1 MAKDA
6 RDIAY
11 RARVDRYERRHEQG
25 LRRLQRRLDAVRE
38 IEEKRSRQAAKAHER
53 GAARK
58 VQAKRSRQAEE
69 ARRRAAAIAAA
80 IEGLRA
86 AAAVAE
92 ALAPVTDM
100 PDPTEPD
107 ATEPDALAWGAAT
120 VPEAGDSAGVADAA
134 GAAIHGPRGYCL
146 RERQSVEL
154 AGARPV
160 VMRNGRAGIEG
171 TCPGCGVRI
180 VRPGRL

>member
-11 RARVDRYERRHEQG
+11 RARVDRYERRHERG
-25 LRRLQRRLDAVRE
+25 LRRLERRLDAVRE
-38 IEEKRSRQAAKAHER
+38 IEEKRSRQAEKARQR

-58 VQAKRSRQAEE
+58 VQTKRARQADE

-92 ALAPVTDM
+92 ALGAPV
-100 PDPTEPD
+100 PDTLDAMAPD
-107 ATEPDALAWGAAT
+107 ATAPRAAT
-120 VPEAGDSAGVADAA
+120 APEAGDPVGVVDAA
-134 GAAIHGPRGYCL
+134 ATAIAGPRGYCL

-154 AGARPV
+154 AGAKAV
-160 VMRNGRAGIEG
+160 IMRNGRAGIEG
-171 TCPGCGVRI
+171 TCPGCGTRI

>member
-58 VQAKRSRQAEE
+58 VQAKRSRQAAE

-92 ALAPVTDM
+92 ALGTPVSDM
-100 PDPTEPD
+100 QD
-107 ATEPDALAWGAAT
+107 AT
-120 VPEAGDSAGVADAA
+120 VPEAGAPVAATAPEAIDPAGVADAA
-134 GAAIHGPRGYCL
+134 DAANPGPRGYCL

-154 AGARPV
+154 AGAKAV

-171 TCPGCGVRI
+171 TCPGCCTRI

>member
-1 MAKDA
+1 M
-6 RDIAY
+6 
-11 RARVDRYERRHEQG
+11 DRYERRHEQG

-58 VQAKRSRQAEE
+58 IQAKRSRQAEE

-92 ALAPVTDM
+92 ALGAPVSDV
-100 PDPTEPD
+100 PD
-107 ATEPDALAWGAAT
+107 AT
-120 VPEAGDSAGVADAA
+120 VPEAGAPVAATAPEAIDPAGVADAPST
-134 GAAIHGPRGYCL
+134 AISGPRGYCL
-146 RERQSVEL
+146 RERESVEL
-154 AGARPV
+154 AGAKAV

-171 TCPGCGVRI
+171 TCPNCGTRI
-180 VRPGRL
+180 VRFGRL

>member
-92 ALAPVTDM
+92 ALGAPVLDT
-100 PDPTEPD
+100 PD
-107 ATEPDALAWGAAT
+107 AT
-120 VPEAGDSAGVADAA
+120 VPEAGAQGAATTAEAGDPVGVADAA
-134 GAAIHGPRGYCL
+134 GAAIAGPRGYCL
-146 RERQSVEL
+146 RERRSVEL
-154 AGARPV
+154 TGAKPV

-171 TCPGCGVRI
+171 TCPGCGARI